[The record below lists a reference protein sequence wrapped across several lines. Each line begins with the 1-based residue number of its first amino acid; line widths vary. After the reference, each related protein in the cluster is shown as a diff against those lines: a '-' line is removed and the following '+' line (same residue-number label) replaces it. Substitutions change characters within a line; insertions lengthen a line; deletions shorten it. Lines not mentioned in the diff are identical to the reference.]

1 MGKGTIF
8 INDLGGDI
16 LQRIM
21 TTDDLR
27 EMKQHGQPDFPLQ
40 YYLDDTRDFY
50 NNQVDWHWHNE
61 FEILAV
67 SEGMIFCHV
76 GQECFP
82 LKTGEVVF
90 INSKVL
96 HQFTTKNYG
105 IMPNVVFSPEFIA
118 PEQTLI
124 YEKFVAP
131 VERSAVEYFI
141 FREGCGWQDRILDLF
156 TKLFHNM
163 SAGEFNEL
171 QVRNILSEA
180 WQVMLEQVGD
190 VLKGN
195 ERRDDRNS
203 ASNCVK
209 VMIQY
214 IRAHYMEEIRLEDIA
229 ASANISKN
237 TAIRYFG
244 EKIGVSPV
252 EYLIRY
258 RIGVSCKLLKET
270 SDKISHIA
278 GCVGYENTSY
288 FCRLFRKHV
297 GVSPQKYR
305 GL

>member
-1 MGKGTIF
+1 M
-8 INDLGGDI
+8 
-16 LQRIM
+16 QRIL

-27 EMKQHGQPDFPLQ
+27 ETKQHGQPDFPLQ

-50 NNQVDWHWHNE
+50 NNQVDWHWHRE
-61 FEILAV
+61 FEVVAV
-67 SEGMIFCHV
+67 SEGDILCHV
-76 GQECFP
+76 GQESFP
-82 LKTGEVVF
+82 LKAGEAIF

-118 PEQTLI
+118 AEQTLI
-124 YEKFVAP
+124 YEKYVAP

-141 FREGCGWQDRILDLF
+141 FRKGWEGQDRILGLF
-156 TKLFHNM
+156 TKLFHYM
-163 SAGEFNEL
+163 SAGELNEL
-171 QVRNILSEA
+171 RVRNILSEA
-180 WQVMLEQVGD
+180 WEVILDQVGD
-190 VLKGN
+190 VLRGN
-195 ERRDDRNS
+195 ERRDNRNS

-229 ASANISKN
+229 ASANVSKN
-237 TAIRYFG
+237 TAIRYFR
-244 EKIGVSPV
+244 ENIGVSPV
-252 EYLIRY
+252 DYLIKH
-258 RIGVSCKLLKET
+258 RIGVSCKLLRET

-278 GCVGYENTSY
+278 DCVGYGNTSY

-305 GL
+305 EL